1 MPSSENY
8 VFETLGHIKC
18 NGHTSRYF
26 FDNPVHLVENITS
39 LFQDK
44 DTFSDRIIERFK
56 EFLDDEVLRSVAAEG
71 IAKLMYNRRLVDA
84 QLFSRLL
91 LLWYNPTTE
100 GDPLRHCLGMFFS
113 TLGGG
118 NE

>member
-1 MPSSENY
+1 MN
-8 VFETLGHIKC
+8 VFWRVVT
-18 NGHTSRYF
+18 
-26 FDNPVHLVENITS
+26 NP
-39 LFQDK
+39 FQEVDS
-44 DTFSDRIIERFK
+44 FADRIIARFK
-56 EFLDDEVLRSVAAEG
+56 EFLDDEVLQSVAAEG

-113 TLGGG
+113 TLGAG